1 MRLIGLLGVFILLSC
16 GGETS
21 SYRPKAIG
29 PEGDLMLVVDDEF
42 WKNHALGDT
51 LRTFFQQEYPGL
63 PQVEPLWTI
72 SRISPKDFSGNLR
85 WQKNVFIA
93 VVSDRHP
100 AGQPTLEF
108 AEDAFSTPQLVIRLK
123 ANHPNEWLA
132 AFRANRKEILSRLKE
147 KDGRVTAQS
156 IRAKNLCTSCND
168 TLIQGMGIELAIP
181 SVFRPVLRNS
191 NVCAFQYRAERVE
204 KGSVHLIEKVIWLSS
219 IPYTS
224 EEQFTVNYLKK
235 VSDNITQMHFQGENQ
250 GSGVVIEPRM
260 PCDSNSLTIQGN
272 YAMELRGLWRMSNE
286 FKGGPFLV
294 YAILD
299 ESKQRIWLSGGFVFA
314 AGLDKRSH
322 MIELEG
328 ILRSLRPLKKPLSAD
343 SP

>member
-1 MRLIGLLGVFILLSC
+1 MRLLGLVWAILLISC
-16 GGETS
+16 GGESTP
-21 SYRPKAIG
+21 YRPKAIG
-29 PEGDLMLVVDDEF
+29 PEGDLMLVVEDEF
-42 WKNHALGDT
+42 WRNHALGDT

-63 PQVEPLWTI
+63 PQVEPLWKI

-85 WQKNVFIA
+85 WQKNVFIV

-108 AEDAFSTPQLVIRLK
+108 AEDAFSTPQMVIRLK

-132 AFRANRKEILSRLKE
+132 AFRAHRKEVLSRLKE
-147 KDGRVTAQS
+147 KDGRVMAQT
-156 IRAKNLCTSCND
+156 IRAKNLCKSCND
-168 TLIQGMGIELAIP
+168 TLIQRMGIELAIP
-181 SVFRPVLRNS
+181 SVFRPVIQNS
-191 NVCAFQYRAERVE
+191 KVCAFQYSAERVE
-204 KGSVHLIEKVIWLSS
+204 KGSVHLIEKVVWLSS

-224 EEQFTVNYLKK
+224 EEQFSVKYLKK
-235 VSDNITQMHFQGENQ
+235 VSDGITQTYFKGENQ
-250 GSGVVIEPRM
+250 GSGVIIEPRM
-260 PCDSNSLTIQGN
+260 PCDSSSLTIQGN

-286 FKGGPFLV
+286 FKGGPFLL

-299 ESKQRIWLSGGFVFA
+299 ASKRRIWLGGGFVFA

-328 ILRSLRPLKKPLSAD
+328 VLRSLRETK
-343 SP
+343 